1 MRQRNKKWIDSELK
15 INKHLITNPEEHK
28 GQWNDLFENQ
38 YPVHLEIGCGKGDF
52 VVGMASL
59 HKEVN
64 FVAFEKEEQ
73 VIAMAIRKLRE
84 FEEENNIK
92 LNVYFINDDA
102 KDLLNFFTEK
112 EIERIYLNFSDP
124 WRNRKKW
131 FKRRLSHRN
140 FIEIYS
146 KILVDNGSVFMKT
159 DNRNLFEF
167 SLNEFSF
174 CDWKL
179 CNISLDLHS
188 SDFEGNVVTEY
199 ETKFS
204 NMGMPIYRL
213 EAYKRTLQ
221 NN

>member
-1 MRQRNKKWIDSELK
+1 MRQRNKKWIDSEMK
-15 INKHLITNPEEHK
+15 VNKHLISNPEEHK
-28 GQWNDLFENQ
+28 GAWSKLFDNEN
-38 YPVHLEIGCGKGDF
+38 PIHLEIGCGKGDF
-52 VVGMASL
+52 VVGMAEM

-84 FEEENNIK
+84 FEEENDIK

-102 KDLLNFFTEK
+102 KDLENFFEVS
-112 EIERIYLNFSDP
+112 EISRIYLNFSDP

-140 FIEIYS
+140 FLQIYS
-146 KILVDNGSVFMKT
+146 KILIDEGSVFMKT

-179 CNISLDLHS
+179 RNISLDLHS

-213 EAYKRTLQ
+213 EAYKR
-221 NN
+221 

>member
-1 MRQRNKKWIDSELK
+1 MRQRNKKWIDSEMK
-15 INKHLITNPEEHK
+15 VNKHLISNPEEHK
-28 GQWNDLFENQ
+28 GAWSKLFDNEN
-38 YPVHLEIGCGKGDF
+38 PIHLEIGCGKGDF
-52 VVGMASL
+52 VVGMAEM

-102 KDLLNFFTEK
+102 KDLENFFEVS
-112 EIERIYLNFSDP
+112 EISRIYLNFSDP

-140 FIEIYS
+140 FLQIYS
-146 KILVDNGSVFMKT
+146 KILIDEGSVFMKT

-179 CNISLDLHS
+179 RNISLDLHS

-213 EAYKRTLQ
+213 EAYKR
-221 NN
+221 